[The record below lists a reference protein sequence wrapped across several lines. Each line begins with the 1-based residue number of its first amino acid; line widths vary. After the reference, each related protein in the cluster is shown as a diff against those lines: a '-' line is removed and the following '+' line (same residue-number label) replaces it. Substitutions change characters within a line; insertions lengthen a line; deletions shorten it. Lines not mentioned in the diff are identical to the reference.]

1 MQPRIPRPAFWFA
14 GSGMVAW
21 IPLHRNASRTFWVEY
36 ALSANIR
43 SGLVLGMPP
52 FLLMIQMS
60 AISPV
65 KAPESCRCPAVVT
78 RGMDAAPRSG
88 EKIDTFAGQVFA
100 SLPRS
105 VQRATGRLY
114 LRG

>member
-1 MQPRIPRPAFWFA
+1 MIVGSGLDRFIELRGPTALRPRIPRPAIWFA
-14 GSGMVAW
+14 GSGMVAS

-43 SGLVLGMPP
+43 SGLVLGMRP
-52 FLLMIQMS
+52 FLLMIEMS

-78 RGMDAAPRSG
+78 RGMARHRESAAR
-88 EKIDTFAGQVFA
+88 
-100 SLPRS
+100 
-105 VQRATGRLY
+105 
-114 LRG
+114 